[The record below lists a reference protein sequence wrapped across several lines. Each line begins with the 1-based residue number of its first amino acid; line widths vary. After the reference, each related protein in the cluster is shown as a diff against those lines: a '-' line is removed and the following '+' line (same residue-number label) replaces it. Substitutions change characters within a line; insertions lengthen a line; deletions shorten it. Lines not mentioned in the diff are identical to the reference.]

1 MKQQGSKLGTT
12 DTSLR
17 KMKYAHQESFEHFS
31 HSIQE
36 VLNVFSE
43 DKL

>member
-1 MKQQGSKLGTT
+1 MKQQGSKLDTT
-12 DTSLR
+12 GTSLR
-17 KMKYAHQESFEHFS
+17 KMKLAHPESSEHFS